1 MFHFSALASSHPSK
15 GVIRRRISFA
25 FLLLFSGLKRQLQSS
40 SRLER
45 IDEPAAFVMRAC
57 YRSCSCCRSIKAVN
71 FAGSQMRQKMHI
83 ILKSMHDNVRK
94 ASILSVQHRGGFMT
108 TTVCRS
114 VRGRT
119 VTVVCL
125 LFIRGH
131 ARALYSCLDY
141 RHIYHLSQIAEG
153 GTLPYS
159 TRGVHICV
167 HTSGSTRQGHEAKSI
182 LCQLCQFVTA
192 AGKHRMFMS
201 SFNHHRHHRTD
212 FFSVFFFFI
221 FFILFCIVSIN

>member
-1 MFHFSALASSHPSK
+1 
-15 GVIRRRISFA
+15 
-25 FLLLFSGLKRQLQSS
+25 
-40 SRLER
+40 
-45 IDEPAAFVMRAC
+45 
-57 YRSCSCCRSIKAVN
+57 
-71 FAGSQMRQKMHI
+71 MRQKMHI

-108 TTVCRS
+108 MTVCRS

-125 LFIRGH
+125 LLIRGH

-182 LCQLCQFVTA
+182 LCQFVTA

-212 FFSVFFFFI
+212 CFSFFFSYFSYYFV
-221 FFILFCIVSIN
+221 LFQ